1 MWEGGSL
8 WILEGTTASRALA
21 RASEMHSHH
30 AVQVT
35 IGLEGAF
42 ELEGGSHRIG
52 GPIAAVAADARHAF
66 KAVGLFANVFVEPES
81 VAGRAISG
89 RLFAAGV
96 PLVAVPRELLGDLPA
111 QLTIAF
117 RERDRGDTA
126 LETLARSVISRLA
139 GDLTVPPPDA
149 RVRQILDWA
158 ATQLDRPVSL
168 VDAARRVALSK
179 DRLRHLFVEQT
190 GLPLR
195 SYLLW
200 LRMTR
205 AIEAFA
211 AGSSLT
217 EAAHQAGF
225 ADSAHFSRTF
235 RRMFGTNAAALQ
247 VTATPRQDGV

>member
-8 WILEGTTASRALA
+8 WILEGTTAARTLA

-35 IGLEGAF
+35 IGLEGEF
-42 ELEGGSHRIG
+42 ELESGSHRIG
-52 GPIAAVAADARHAF
+52 GPIAAVNADAHHAF
-66 KAVGLFANVFVEPES
+66 KAVGLFANVFIEPES
-81 VAGRAISG
+81 IAGRAVAG

-96 PLVAVPRELLGDLPA
+96 PLVAVPDEMLGDLPA
-111 QLTIAF
+111 QLTLAF
-117 RERDRGDTA
+117 RKRDRSDAA
-126 LETLARSVISRLA
+126 LEALARSVISQLA
-139 GDLTVPPPDA
+139 GGLTAPPPDA
-149 RVRQILDWA
+149 RVGQILEWA

-168 VDAARRVALSK
+168 ADAARRVALSK

-235 RRMFGTNAAALQ
+235 RRMFGTKAAALQ
-247 VTATPRQDGV
+247 VTAARLQDGA